1 MSGAVQEDGHE
12 LSITLTFAIRGNK
25 DPLTGRKLGITGDYL
40 SMHTE
45 NDSLTS
51 YRSDSEGRR
60 DLLRDVCILFLE
72 LNVFPREVMT
82 LFLREMHL

>member
-1 MSGAVQEDGHE
+1 MRSYKCSLNTLQLLSGAVQEDGHE

-25 DPLTGRKLGITGDYL
+25 DPLTGRKIGITGDYL

-60 DLLRDVCILFLE
+60 KYI
-72 LNVFPREVMT
+72 
-82 LFLREMHL
+82 